1 MTDPVAER
9 DAGVTKRELDGAR
22 GLADYA
28 MREDGGEAA
37 VMRIRAGFVIRLLDA
52 LAAERQRGRE
62 EMRDRAARIACEA
75 GEPWRIHTSTGAM
88 AFRAVTEKI
97 AAAILSGAELPAP
110 TITVNPLAWSKTN
123 EAQTPFGVYSVRHD
137 ADEDVAGSP
146 WCAWTPNESL
156 GHFATEDDARSALA
170 AHHEQVVR
178 SMIGS
183 TAIRSLSTED

>member
-62 EMRDRAARIACEA
+62 EMRDRAAECAVDFTRPATRPPFDVTAEFHNSVLDEIGADIA
-75 GEPWRIHTSTGAM
+75 
-88 AFRAVTEKI
+88 
-97 AAAILSGAELPAP
+97 
-110 TITVNPLAWSKTN
+110 
-123 EAQTPFGVYSVRHD
+123 
-137 ADEDVAGSP
+137 
-146 WCAWTPNESL
+146 
-156 GHFATEDDARSALA
+156 
-170 AHHEQVVR
+170 
-178 SMIGS
+178 